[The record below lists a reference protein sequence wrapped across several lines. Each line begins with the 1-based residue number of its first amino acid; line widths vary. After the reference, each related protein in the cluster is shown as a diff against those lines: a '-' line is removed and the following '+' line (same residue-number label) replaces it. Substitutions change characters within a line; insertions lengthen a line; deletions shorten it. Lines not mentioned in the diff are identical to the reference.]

1 MKTFAQKFDCMK
13 EETGM
18 AKQWWKESVVYQI
31 YPRSFNDSNG
41 DGIGDI
47 KGITEK
53 LDYLKELGI
62 DVVWLSPVYKSPND
76 DNGYDISDY
85 RKIMDEFGTMEDWE
99 EMLAGMHQRGIRLVM
114 DLVVN
119 HSSDEHAWFTEARKS
134 KDNPYRD
141 YYIWREGKEG
151 QPPNNWG
158 SFFGGSAWEY
168 DEESEEYFLHLFSKK
183 QPDLNWENEKL
194 REEVYDL
201 MKFWLDKGADGFRMD
216 VINLISKTPGF
227 PDAEVTS
234 DSAYQ
239 WGGDYFVNGPKFM
252 DYMNEMNEK
261 VLSKYDAMT
270 VGEMPMATPED
281 GKRYTNEESGIVN
294 MLFQFEHMD
303 VTSGPGGKWD
313 QQPWKLTD
321 LKHIISKW
329 QTELHGT
336 GWNSL
341 YMENHDQPRSVS
353 VFGDDQQ
360 YRVESAKM
368 LAAWLHFLQG
378 TPYIYQG
385 QELGMT
391 NVYFDSIEDYEDIET
406 LNMYQEEV
414 GERGAKP
421 EDVLKAIHKKGRD
434 NARTP
439 MQWNDQQNAGF
450 TSGIPWLKVNDNYP
464 EVNAQK
470 ALSDE
475 NSIFYFYKNLIRLR
489 KELPVMIHGDYQL
502 LLEENENLYVYT
514 RSFDGTT
521 LLVAANFSKE
531 TCELKLPEILNGGK
545 LLVHNYSDVANQ
557 LHNES
562 SMRPYEVKVYML

>member
-1 MKTFAQKFDCMK
+1 
-13 EETGM
+13 M
-18 AKQWWKESVVYQI
+18 AEQWWKESVVYQI

-62 DVVWLSPVYKSPND
+62 DVVWLSPVYQSPND

-85 RKIMDEFGTMEDWE
+85 RTIMDEFGTMGDWE
-99 EMLAGMHQRGIRLVM
+99 EMLDGMHERGIRLVM

-141 YYIWREGKEG
+141 YYMWHPGKDG

-158 SFFGGSAWEY
+158 SFFSGSAWEY
-168 DEESEEYFLHLFSKK
+168 DEMTKEYFLHLFSKK
-183 QPDLNWENEKL
+183 QPDLNWENKQL

-201 MKFWLDKGADGFRMD
+201 MTFWLDKGVDGFRMD
-216 VINLISKTPGF
+216 VINLISKDTQF

-234 DSAYQ
+234 PDRYQ

-252 DYMNEMNEK
+252 DYMQEMNEK
-261 VLSKYDAMT
+261 VLKHYDAMT

-281 GKRYTNEESGIVN
+281 GKRYTNEKTGIVN

-303 VTSGPGGKWD
+303 LTSGPGGKWD
-313 QQPWKLTD
+313 QQPWKLTE
-321 LKHIISKW
+321 LKSIISKW
-329 QTELHGT
+329 QTELHGE

-341 YMENHDQPRSVS
+341 YLENHDQPRSVS
-353 VFGDDQQ
+353 VFGDDGT

-391 NVYFDSIEDYEDIET
+391 NVYLDSIEEYEDIET
-406 LNMYQEEV
+406 LNMYKEEV
-414 GERGAKP
+414 SEKGKNP
-421 EDVLKAIHKKGRD
+421 QDVIKAIHKKGRD

-439 MQWNDQQNAGF
+439 MQWTEEVNAGF
-450 TSGIPWLKVNDNYP
+450 TSGTPWLKVNENYP
-464 EVNAQK
+464 DLNARK

-475 NSIFYFYKNLIRLR
+475 DSVFYFYQKLIRLR
-489 KELPVMIHGDYQL
+489 KEHPVIIHGDYEL
-502 LLEENENLYVYT
+502 LLEDHENLYVYSRT
-514 RSFDGTT
+514 YNDTT
-521 LLVAANFSKE
+521 LLLAANFSKE
-531 TCELKLPEILNGGK
+531 TCHMSLPDKFNGGEILMT
-545 LLVHNYSDVANQ
+545 NYSDAPTSLDHQ
-557 LHNES
+557 S
-562 SMRPYEVKVYML
+562 DMRPYEVRAYLL

>member
-1 MKTFAQKFDCMK
+1 MTH
-13 EETGM
+13 
-18 AKQWWKESVVYQI
+18 QWWKESVVYQI

-41 DGIGDI
+41 DGVGDI
-47 KGITEK
+47 RGITEK

-85 RKIMDEFGTMEDWE
+85 RNIMDEFGTMQDWE
-99 EMLAGMHQRGIRLVM
+99 EMLEGMHKRGIRLVM

-119 HSSDEHAWFTEARKS
+119 HSSDEHMWFTEARKS

-151 QPPNNWG
+151 HPPNNWG

-168 DEESEEYFLHLFSKK
+168 DEVSKEYFLHLFSKK

-201 MKFWLDKGADGFRMD
+201 MKFWLDKGVDGFRMD
-216 VINLISKTPGF
+216 VINLISKTPDL
-227 PDAEVTS
+227 PDAEVTA
-234 DSAYQ
+234 DSPYQ

-270 VGEMPMATPED
+270 VGEMPMATPQD

-321 LKHIISKW
+321 LKQIITKW
-329 QTELHGT
+329 QNELHGT

-353 VFGDDQQ
+353 VFGDDQE

-406 LNMYQEEV
+406 LNMYNEEV
-414 GERGAKP
+414 IEKGANSK
-421 EDVLKAIHKKGRD
+421 EVLEAIHKKGRD

-439 MQWNDQQNAGF
+439 MQWTDEKNAGF
-450 TSGIPWLKVNDNYP
+450 TTGSPWLKVNGNYH
-464 EVNAQK
+464 EINARK

-475 NSIFYFYKNLIRLR
+475 DSIFYFYKNLIQLR

-502 LLEENENLYVYT
+502 LLEEDENLYVYT
-514 RSFDGTT
+514 RSYRGRTIV
-521 LLVAANFSKE
+521 VATNFSKE
-531 TCELKLPEILNGGK
+531 TCDLNLPETLKGGE
-545 LLVHNYSDVANQ
+545 LLVHNYPDVADQ
-557 LHNES
+557 LQNES
-562 SMRPYEVKVYML
+562 NMRPYEVKVYML

>member
-1 MKTFAQKFDCMK
+1 MAQ
-13 EETGM
+13 
-18 AKQWWKESVVYQI
+18 QWWKESVVYQI

-47 KGITEK
+47 RGITEK
-53 LDYLKELGI
+53 LDYLNELGI

-85 RKIMDEFGTMEDWE
+85 RTIMDEFGTMEDWE
-99 EMLAGMHQRGIRLVM
+99 EMLEGMHQRGIRLVM

-134 KDNPYRD
+134 KDNPFRE
-141 YYIWREGKEG
+141 YYIWRESKED

-168 DEESEEYFLHLFSKK
+168 DEESDEYFLHLFSKK

-194 REEVYDL
+194 REEVYAL
-201 MKFWLDKGADGFRMD
+201 MKFWLDKGVDGFRMD
-216 VINLISKTPGF
+216 VINLISKTPGL
-227 PDAEVTS
+227 PDAEVTD
-234 DSAYQ
+234 DSPYQ
-239 WGGDYFVNGPKFM
+239 WGGDYFVNGPKFLE
-252 DYMNEMNEK
+252 YMNEMNEQ

-281 GKRYTNEESGIVN
+281 GKKYTNENDGIVN

-313 QQPWKLTD
+313 QQAWKLTD
-321 LKHIISKW
+321 LKRIISKW

-353 VFGDDQQ
+353 VFGDDQE

-391 NVYFDSIEDYEDIET
+391 NVYFDDIKDYEDIET
-406 LNMYQEEV
+406 LNMYNEEV
-414 GERGAKP
+414 VEKGRNP
-421 EDVLKAIHKKGRD
+421 EEVLDAIHKKGRD

-439 MQWNDQQNAGF
+439 MQWTDEKNAGF
-450 TSGIPWLKVNDNYP
+450 TTGNPWLKVNGNYH
-464 EVNAQK
+464 EINARK

-489 KELPVMIHGDYQL
+489 KELPVLIHGNYQL
-502 LLEENENLYVYT
+502 LLEEDENLYVYT
-514 RSFDGTT
+514 RRYQDTT
-521 LLVAANFSKE
+521 LVIAANFSKE
-531 TCELKLPEILNGGK
+531 TCELNLPETLNGGK
-545 LLVHNYSDVANQ
+545 LLVHNYQDVANQ
-557 LHNES
+557 LQNES
-562 SMRPYEVKVYML
+562 NMRPYEVKVYMM